1 MLAEAAVAEAAAI
14 EKEDPLEKYYKAVL
28 THGQP
33 LTAFKKGTTL
43 HVTTPMHPKSR
54 FYSYKLAENPGENF
68 DPSFKP
74 ELTPAE
80 ILAYGAFEGKYLND
94 CYREFPREWFL
105 TAAALGK
112 LRPHPL
118 SSDETINLFQIKSR
132 LPLSEWRRAGWV
144 PSAKGNGLLGDP
156 NRNPDER
163 GWFQWYARY
172 WMGRRI
178 PELDQKQ
185 IARWRSF
192 RRHVGAI
199 KANCS
204 RGAITCRPRERQAL
218 LHWAYNPFI

>member
-1 MLAEAAVAEAAAI
+1 MATPE
-14 EKEDPLEKYYKAVL
+14 EKDPLEKYYKRVL
-28 THGQP
+28 TQGRP
-33 LTAFKKGTTL
+33 AVSFKKGTTL
-43 HVTTPMHPKSR
+43 HVPTPMNPVNR
-54 FYSYKLAENPGENF
+54 SYTYTLAANPGEDF
-68 DPSFKP
+68 DPGFKP
-74 ELTPAE
+74 DLTPAE

-94 CYREFPREWFL
+94 CYREFPQEWFL
-105 TAAALGK
+105 GAAVLGK

-118 SSDETINLFQIKSR
+118 GPDPSVNLFQIKSR
-132 LPLSEWRRAGWV
+132 LPLTEWRRAGWA
-144 PSAKGNGLLGDP
+144 PSKSGTGLLGDP
-156 NRNPDER
+156 KRNPDER

-172 WMGRRI
+172 WLGRRI

-204 RGAITCRPRERQAL
+204 RGAITCRAKERQAL